1 MNKWHAICYIF
12 KCPFQFPNIFISK
25 CTYVFIILQNLW
37 HTSTSWNLFWIYKWH
52 YMLKMFR
59 KIIYGYTNEIECWS
73 HQWSWH
79 VTMKSDNLKDSLTLP
94 NVILSLKI
102 GQWGHIWTLWES
114 VYTIICSCTIA
125 CKNMVTE
132 IHFHDSFFFLWC
144 DDNHLQYWYWI
155 FPYVGHDVMLPT
167 SL

>member
-1 MNKWHAICYIF
+1 MLKSSMVMKVTMKNHMQISYIF
-12 KCPFQFPNIFISK
+12 KC
-25 CTYVFIILQNLW
+25 TYIFIILPIFMTYND
-37 HTSTSWNLFWIYKWH
+37 I
-52 YMLKMFR
+52 LKSSMNIPKLNM

-114 VYTIICSCTIA
+114 VYTIIYSCTIA